1 MKLIL
6 IGLMGSGKTTIGR
19 ELSTKLVYKF
29 IDMDDEIEKSEGM
42 TIVEIFE
49 KYGEKKFRSLETDL
63 LKKIILQE
71 DVIISTGGGIIKEKV
86 NRELLKEQENVIF
99 LDGNTST
106 LINHLCFECEKR
118 PLLKNTNDLY
128 KKVETLLKER
138 YEKYKES
145 SSIKIDINNKNINE
159 VVSQILVYIR

>member
-6 IGLMGSGKTTIGR
+6 IGLMGSGKTTIGK
-19 ELSTKLVYKF
+19 ELSIKLGYKF

-49 KYGEKKFRSLETDL
+49 KYGEKKFRDLETDL
-63 LKKIILQE
+63 LKKIILQD
-71 DVIISTGGGIIKEKV
+71 DVIISTGGGIIKEKI

-99 LDGNTST
+99 LDGNITT
-106 LINHLCFECEKR
+106 LINHLSFECEKR
-118 PLLKNTNDLY
+118 PLLKNTDDLY
-128 KKVETLLKER
+128 KKIEELLKER

-145 SSIKIDINNKNINE
+145 SRIKIDINNKNINE
-159 VVSQILVYIR
+159 VVSQILVYTR